1 MILKEIIEFIYEMAD
16 ALMVLEKFKIFH
28 RDIKPGNIFLCPG
41 GLFKLGL
48 PFFRC
53 F

>member
-1 MILKEIIEFIYEMAD
+1 MIFKEIIEFIYEMAE
-16 ALMVLEKFKIFH
+16 ALRMLEKFEIFH
-28 RDIKPGNIFLCPG
+28 RDIKPGNIFLCPDG
-41 GLFKLGL
+41 SFKLGL